1 MDDDRSRVSSP
12 FRRFVAAEFRKIFAF
27 RMAQYSYAFIFA
39 TTYLYMTYV
48 YYVEELPKHL
58 SVTSAYAILPL
69 LFFAT
74 WKSLLLHMFVVAFSV
89 HCVTVESQYGMI
101 RVVAAQPLT
110 RSEYVF
116 GKYLA
121 ISAHVALIAG
131 VYLAS
136 LAFWSVAYGDSLG
149 VTAEHFG
156 ALARFSLRIVL
167 LMIGVAW
174 ISVSIALLCR
184 TQMSALVIAGISF
197 MTLGLLTTYRAQ
209 TLGQYHFVRHFMAPL
224 GEVPMPYRFEFPW
237 YPLATFLWVTLA
249 TCAAFLLPALFH
261 FHRRDITE

>member
-1 MDDDRSRVSSP
+1 MESNRDRYSRP
-12 FRRFVAAEFRKIFAF
+12 FLRFVAAEFRKIFAF
-27 RMAQYSYAFIFA
+27 RMALYSYAFIFA
-39 TTYLYMTYV
+39 TTFLYMTYV

-74 WKSLLLHMFVVAFSV
+74 WKSLLLHMFVVAFAV

-101 RVVAAQPLT
+101 RVVAAQPLK

-116 GKYLA
+116 GKYVA
-121 ISAHVALIAG
+121 VSAHVALIAG

-136 LAFWSVAYGDSLG
+136 LAFWSVAYSNSLG
-149 VTAEHFG
+149 VTADHLG
-156 ALARFSLRIVL
+156 NLARFSLRIVL
-167 LMIGVAW
+167 LMLGVAW
-174 ISVSIALLCR
+174 ISISISFLCR

-197 MTLGLLTTYRAQ
+197 MTLGLLTTWRAQ

-224 GEVPMPYRFEFPW
+224 REVPMPYRLDFPW
-237 YPLATFLWVTLA
+237 YPLPTFLWVTLV
-249 TCAAFLLPALFH
+249 TCAVFLLPALLH
-261 FHRRDITE
+261 FQRRDITE